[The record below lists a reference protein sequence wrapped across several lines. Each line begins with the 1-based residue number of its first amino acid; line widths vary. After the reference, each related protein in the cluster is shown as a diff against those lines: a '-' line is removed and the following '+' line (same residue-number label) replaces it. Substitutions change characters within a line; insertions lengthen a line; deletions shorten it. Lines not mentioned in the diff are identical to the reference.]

1 MEFLIAIIVALIAV
15 GLAWK
20 LLKGLAKTAALVV
33 ILIAAALYVFG
44 VQH

>member
-1 MEFLIAIIVALIAV
+1 MEFLIAIVVTLLAVAV
-15 GLAWK
+15 AWK

-33 ILIAAALYVFG
+33 ILIVAAVYVFG